1 MTISKSPSYYV
12 MEVTQ
17 MRICIDPGH
26 GGDDLGVQ
34 AFGINEKN
42 VNLDIAIKLQ
52 QLLEHEGTE
61 VVLTRDKD
69 ETLEPAER
77 VKRINL
83 SGADYVI
90 SIHCN
95 GGPVSAK
102 GVETVYRHN
111 SQAGKELAESILREI
126 SNLGIA
132 RRRAYNKLNA
142 KREDYS
148 FVVREAEMT
157 AVLVETAF
165 ITNPSDNHLLSRNPF
180 RKKIANAIATGI
192 YNIVQINE
200 QKGSHWALPFFNL
213 IREEGLVQDQHPLEK
228 EVSWGELS
236 MVLARLLEKLRR

>member
-1 MTISKSPSYYV
+1 
-12 MEVTQ
+12 

-26 GGDDLGVQ
+26 GGDDPGLQ
-34 AFGINEKN
+34 AFGITEKN
-42 VNLDIAIKLQ
+42 VNLDIAFKLK
-52 QLLEHEGTE
+52 QLLEHNGTG

-77 VKRINL
+77 VERINQ
-83 SGADYVI
+83 SGADYTI

-102 GVETVYRHN
+102 GVETVYGHN
-111 SQAGKELAESILREI
+111 AQTGKELAESILREI

-148 FVVREAEMT
+148 FVIREAQMT

-192 YNIVQINE
+192 YNTVQINE
-200 QKGSHWALPFFNL
+200 QKSSHWALPFFNQ
-213 IREEGLVQDQHPLEK
+213 IKEEGLVQDQYPLEK
-228 EVSWGELS
+228 EVSWGEFS
-236 MVLARLLEKLRR
+236 MVLARLIEKIKK